1 MPAWKASEGTAV
13 GLRRSGNRSA
23 FTLVELLVVIAIIGI
38 LVALLLPAIQSAR
51 EAARRVTCMNHMRQ
65 LGIATLT
72 RLDVKKDIAPA
83 RMRRPG
89 GSEHMHGYLA
99 HLLPY
104 IEELALSNQY
114 VIDPRVRWDAAVNQ
128 PVIKQTIPLFQ
139 CPSVGETRDAAAD
152 YAAIL
157 GPGSSVYNAIRK
169 TPAQDRTSIILD
181 TEFRKLRTI
190 LDGMSKS
197 ILLVECAG
205 RPLKYRNGKLDTSTS
220 NLLEYRWAHP
230 DNELHISARPMMN
243 FYNGQ
248 GNSSFDNEIYSM
260 HTAGGLFVMGDSAVR
275 FISEDVDEDA
285 FLSLVTAANSDVVN
299 WAKIE

>member
-1 MPAWKASEGTAV
+1 MFPSQVSKP
-13 GLRRSGNRSA
+13 RRG

-51 EAARRVTCMNHMRQ
+51 EAARRVSCMNHMRQ

-72 RLDVKKDIAPA
+72 RMDVKKDIAPA
-83 RMRRPG
+83 RMRVQG
-89 GSEHMHGYLA
+89 GSGYSHGYLA

-104 IEELALSNQY
+104 IEELAMANQY
-114 VIDPRVRWDAAVNQ
+114 VLDPKVRWDAAVNQ
-128 PVIKQTIPLFQ
+128 PIIKLTIPLFQ
-139 CPSVGETRDAAAD
+139 CPSVGETRESAAD

-157 GPGSSVYNAIRK
+157 GPGSNVYQAVRSR
-169 TPAQDRTSIILD
+169 PANDLTSIILD
-181 TEFRKLRTI
+181 HEFRKLRGVR
-190 LDGMSKS
+190 DGMSKS

-205 RPLKYRNGKLDTSTS
+205 RPLKYRNGRLDTSTS

-230 DNELHISARPMMN
+230 DNELHISTRPMIN

-260 HTAGGLFVMGDSAVR
+260 HTGGGLFVMGDTAVK
-275 FISEDVDEDA
+275 FIQEDVDEDA
-285 FLSLVTAANSDVVN
+285 FLGLVTAADMDVVN

>member
-1 MPAWKASEGTAV
+1 MPAWKASPGIADVSRHRAV
-13 GLRRSGNRSA
+13 RSA

-72 RLDVKKDIAPA
+72 RLDVKKNIAPA
-83 RMRRPG
+83 RMRPSGG
-89 GSEHMHGYLA
+89 GSPTHGYLA

-104 IEELALSNQY
+104 IEELAMANQY
-114 VIDPRVRWDAAVNQ
+114 VIARNVRWDAPVNQ
-128 PVIKQTIPLFQ
+128 PVIKLTIPLFQ
-139 CPSVGETRDAAAD
+139 CPSVGETREAAAD

-157 GPGSSVYNAIRK
+157 GPGSNVYNAIRK
-169 TPAQDRTSIILD
+169 TPAQDRTCIILD
-181 TEFRKLRTI
+181 TEFRKLRTV

-205 RPLKYRNGKLDTSTS
+205 RPLKYRNGKLDTSAS

-243 FYNGQ
+243 YYNGQ

-260 HTAGGLFVMGDSAVR
+260 HTGGGLFVMGDSAVR

-285 FLSLVTAANSDVVN
+285 FLSLVTAANSDIVN
-299 WAKIE
+299 WAKVD

>member
-1 MPAWKASEGTAV
+1 MAPFQTRNP
-13 GLRRSGNRSA
+13 RRG

-72 RLDVKKDIAPA
+72 RMDVKKDIAPA
-83 RMRRPG
+83 RMRLQG
-89 GSEHMHGYLA
+89 GSGYAHGYLA

-104 IEELALSNQY
+104 IEETAMANQY
-114 VIDPRVRWDAAVNQ
+114 VLDPKVRWDAAVNQ
-128 PVIKQTIPLFQ
+128 PVIKLTIPLFQ
-139 CPSVGETRDAAAD
+139 CPSVGEIRDSAAD

-157 GPGSSVYNAIRK
+157 GPGSGIYEAIRK
-169 TPAQDRTSIILD
+169 TPAMSLTSIILD
-181 TEFRKLRTI
+181 HDFRKLRGVR
-190 LDGMSKS
+190 DGMSHS

-205 RPLKYRNGKLDTSTS
+205 RPLKYRRGKLDNSTS

-230 DNELHISARPMMN
+230 DNELHISARPMIN
-243 FYNGQ
+243 NYNGQ

-260 HTAGGLFVMGDSAVR
+260 HIGGGLFVMGDSAVKY
-275 FISEDVDEDA
+275 ISEDVDEDA
-285 FLSLVTAANSDVVN
+285 FLSLVTAANMDVVN
-299 WAKIE
+299 WGKIE

>member
-1 MPAWKASEGTAV
+1 MQWQT
-13 GLRRSGNRSA
+13 RRRRHG

-51 EAARRVTCMNHMRQ
+51 EAARRVACMNHMRQ
-65 LGIATLT
+65 LGLATLT
-72 RLDVKKDIAPA
+72 RLDVKKDIPPA

-104 IEELALSNQY
+104 IEEIALANQY
-114 VIDPRVRWDAAVNQ
+114 VLDPKVRWDAPVNQ
-128 PVIKQTIPLFQ
+128 PVINITIPLFQ

-157 GPGSSVYNAIRK
+157 GPGGNVYDAIRK
-169 TPAQDRTSIILD
+169 TPALDSRSIILD
-181 TEFRKLRTI
+181 TEFRKLRAI
-190 LDGMSKS
+190 RDGQSHS

-205 RPLKYRNGKLDTSTS
+205 RPQKYRNGRLEKAAG
-220 NLLEYRWAHP
+220 LLEARWAHP
-230 DNELHISARPMMN
+230 DNELHISTRPMIN

-248 GNSSFDNEIYSM
+248 GNSSFDNEIYSF
-260 HTAGGLFVMGDSAVR
+260 HTGGGLFVMGDSAVK
-275 FISEDVDEDA
+275 FIREDVDEDA
-285 FLSLVTAANSDVVN
+285 FLSLVTAANQDIVN
-299 WAKIE
+299 WGKIE

>member
-1 MPAWKASEGTAV
+1 MIHLQARKS
-13 GLRRSGNRSA
+13 RRG

-72 RLDVKKDIAPA
+72 RMDVKKDIAPA
-83 RMRRPG
+83 RMRLQG
-89 GSEHMHGYLA
+89 GSGYAHGYLA

-104 IEELALSNQY
+104 IEEVAMANQY
-114 VIDPRVRWDAAVNQ
+114 VLDPKVRWDAAVNQ
-128 PVIKQTIPLFQ
+128 PVIKLTIPLFQ
-139 CPSVGETRDAAAD
+139 CPSVGETRESAAD

-157 GPGSSVYNAIRK
+157 GPSSGVYNAVRK
-169 TPAQDRTSIILD
+169 TPAMDLTSIILD
-181 TEFRKLRTI
+181 HEFRKLRNI
-190 LDGMSKS
+190 RDGMSKS

-205 RPLKYRNGKLDTSTS
+205 RPQKYRNGRLDPTSTS
-220 NLLEYRWAHP
+220 LLEYRWAHP
-230 DNELHISARPMMN
+230 DNELHISTRPMMN

-260 HTAGGLFVMGDSAVR
+260 HTGGGLFVMGDSAVK
-275 FISEDVDEDA
+275 FISENVDEDA
-285 FLSLVTAANSDVVN
+285 FLSLVTAANMDIVN